1 MATPGLLGLERP
13 DLVPKG
19 RVLLP
24 TGPVFP
30 FALPL
35 TPRAPSEGRGLCPG
49 HPVGTEAS
57 APGPASRLSGTGKS
71 LFAVSHFLM
80 KLEAALSDYKKM
92 GN

>member
-1 MATPGLLGLERP
+1 MERP

-35 TPRAPSEGRGLCPG
+35 TPRVPPEGRGLCPG
-49 HPVGTEAS
+49 HPAWHRGLCSRARHS
-57 APGPASRLSGTGKS
+57 AVWYWEVSVCC
-71 LFAVSHFLM
+71 FAFSDEVL
-80 KLEAALSDYKKM
+80 KLL
-92 GN
+92 